1 MASFQVQVTID
12 GEEHLFPVKPKS
24 VVAFER
30 QFKMGLSKA
39 FNADQKMEHIYWL
52 GWESMRSA
60 GNVVKPFDSWLDTV
74 DECVLV
80 PKVVEPEE

>member
-1 MASFQVQVTID
+1 MASFNVSIVIAD
-12 GEEHLFPVKPKS
+12 EEHTFPVKPKS

-39 FNADQKMEHIYWL
+39 FSGDQKMEYIYWL
-52 GWESMRSA
+52 GWECMRASGA
-60 GNVVKPFDSWLDTV
+60 VVKPFDSWLDTV

-80 PKVVEPEE
+80 PKVAESEE